1 MEDGRGGELALSI
14 LQIYAGLFA
23 GVLPVVTVAQFHG
36 TTGTDDIGGLYFEN
50 GWDGGGCSV
59 DG

>member
-14 LQIYAGLFA
+14 LKICAGLFA

-36 TTGTDDIGGLYFEN
+36 ATGTDDIGGL
-50 GWDGGGCSV
+50 
-59 DG
+59 